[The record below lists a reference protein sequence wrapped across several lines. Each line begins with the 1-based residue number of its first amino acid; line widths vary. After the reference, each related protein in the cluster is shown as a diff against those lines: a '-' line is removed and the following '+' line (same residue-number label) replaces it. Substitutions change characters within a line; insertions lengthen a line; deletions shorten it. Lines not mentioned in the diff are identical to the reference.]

1 MRGFLLKV
9 CAYRFLDTFVLI
21 YPLSAVMFADAGLSP
36 AQIGVALAAW
46 SLTGVLLE
54 VPSGVLADHLP
65 RRWLLAVAQ
74 LARAVGFGIWILF
87 PTFWGF
93 LAGLTLWGVKSAL
106 MSGTFEALVYDEL
119 KAAGR
124 AGDYARVM
132 GRAWASRYAGLLLAS
147 LGAAGLVGFG
157 YPLLI
162 AGSAVAVLVSAGVAL
177 SLPKVPRAAAIETPQ
192 YLAHLRRGAL
202 DAVRLPGVLPL
213 LIFIA
218 GVQGVL
224 LALED
229 YWQLFGREVGL
240 SPAQIA
246 LFIAAMSG
254 AQAVGSVLA
263 HRLDGLGLKSLYAL
277 LVLAGVAILA
287 ASLVFRPWVV
297 VLLIGVGGLS
307 RVIDVSADAR
317 FQHALAPET
326 RATVTSV
333 KGLAMQLTYTG
344 LILGFAGVAEAS
356 DYRTAFLVCGAVAV
370 GWGALFGLRA
380 LARAPASAKAPT

>member
-21 YPLSAVMFADAGLSP
+21 YPLTAVMFADAGLSP

-74 LARAVGFGIWILF
+74 LARATGFGVWILF

-93 LAGLTLWGVKSAL
+93 LAGLMLWGMKSAL

-177 SLPKVPRAAAIETPQ
+177 SLPKVPKAATTETPQ

-224 LALED
+224 LAMED

-277 LVLAGVAILA
+277 LVSWPAWR
-287 ASLVFRPWVV
+287 SWPRRWSS
-297 VLLIGVGGLS
+297 GL
-307 RVIDVSADAR
+307 
-317 FQHALAPET
+317 
-326 RATVTSV
+326 
-333 KGLAMQLTYTG
+333 
-344 LILGFAGVAEAS
+344 
-356 DYRTAFLVCGAVAV
+356 
-370 GWGALFGLRA
+370 GW
-380 LARAPASAKAPT
+380 